1 MVMITS
7 EFEDTSIPPL
17 DEGIYRAKVTKIALQ
32 AKKPGKEYASI
43 RIDYKVTVPM
53 DQQAKASAD
62 GTYTL
67 VEFISLHPKAGW
79 KMEEFLQGCGAEP
92 GKGYEKSGDKTNM
105 KLDWDTDHF
114 VGRECLLTLSQ
125 SQETNGDGTPKP
137 GGRIRNQVEAHGPVA

>member
-17 DEGIYRAKVTKIALQ
+17 DEGVYRAKVSKIALQ
-32 AKKPGKEYASI
+32 AKKPGKDYASI
-43 RIDYKVTVPM
+43 RIDYKVAVPM
-53 DQQAKASAD
+53 DQQSKASAD

-79 KMEEFLQGCGAEP
+79 KMEEFLQGCGGAP
-92 GKGYEKSGDKTNM
+92 GAGYEKSGDKSNM

-125 SQETNGDGTPKP
+125 SQQTNSDGTPKP
-137 GGRIRNQVEAHGPVA
+137 GGRIQNQVEAHGPVA